1 MHSTEPMDWVH
12 GQPEV
17 LEEKKKKKQQLK
29 LILRCSHIHL
39 ITSVSQLQYKSQS
52 CKAWATC
59 QPVLVDR
66 RATPNVC
73 TGKMLILCC
82 QQVLPAFMLGS
93 ILSWCAGAWKG
104 FSREQSAAVREILC
118 QGNFLSTGSRLSEYL
133 MHLQPFTWHKDS
145 GRDNILSHSNSTVS
159 LNIAVM
165 FQH

>member
-1 MHSTEPMDWVH
+1 
-12 GQPEV
+12 
-17 LEEKKKKKQQLK
+17 
-29 LILRCSHIHL
+29 
-39 ITSVSQLQYKSQS
+39 
-52 CKAWATC
+52 
-59 QPVLVDR
+59 
-66 RATPNVC
+66 
-73 TGKMLILCC
+73 
-82 QQVLPAFMLGS
+82 MLGS

-165 FQH
+165 F